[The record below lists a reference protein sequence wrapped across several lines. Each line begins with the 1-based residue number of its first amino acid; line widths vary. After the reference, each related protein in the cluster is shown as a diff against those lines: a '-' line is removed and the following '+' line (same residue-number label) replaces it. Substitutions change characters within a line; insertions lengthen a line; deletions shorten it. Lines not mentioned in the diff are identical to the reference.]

1 MKWLPDIKENKAE
14 NPHHK
19 HKFSFNDFQIIKRL
33 GTGDYSTVYL
43 AR

>member
-1 MKWLPDIKENKAE
+1 MKDDKGEI
-14 NPHHK
+14 HYHK
-19 HKFSFNDFQIIKRL
+19 HKFSFKDFFIVKRL